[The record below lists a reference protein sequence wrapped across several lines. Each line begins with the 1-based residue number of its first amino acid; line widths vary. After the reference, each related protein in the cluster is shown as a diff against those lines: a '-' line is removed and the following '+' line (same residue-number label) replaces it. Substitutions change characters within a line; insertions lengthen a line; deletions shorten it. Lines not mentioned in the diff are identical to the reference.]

1 MDNKKKG
8 NFVGILG
15 TILANGA
22 LLGILLLISFTTPD
36 DMEDGGVPVIMG
48 EVDQSQY
55 NYDPKTMVDVEVMET
70 PQEVES
76 VPTESVEQELITQQ
90 EEETI
95 VVEEKKE
102 TPKKETP
109 KKVVE
114 KTEAEKQAEAKK
126 LEEEKAE
133 RERKAAAE
141 AAAKRVSGA
150 FGKGSQMEANKGT
163 GNNGSG
169 MEGSQ
174 QGNSTTG
181 EKDGSGGYGTFNLG
195 GRSIGE
201 GGLPRP
207 VYNVQDEGR
216 VVVNITV
223 NPAGIVVNAS
233 INLKETNTSNAALRK
248 AALEAAQKARFNVV
262 TGLNN
267 QAGTITYN
275 FKLR

>member
-1 MDNKKKG
+1 M
-8 NFVGILG
+8 
-15 TILANGA
+15 
-22 LLGILLLISFTTPD
+22 
-36 DMEDGGVPVIMG
+36 
-48 EVDQSQY
+48 
-55 NYDPKTMVDVEVMET
+55 
-70 PQEVES
+70 
-76 VPTESVEQELITQQ
+76 
-90 EEETI
+90 
-95 VVEEKKE
+95 VVEENKE

-126 LEEEKAE
+126 QEEEKAE

>member
-8 NFVGILG
+8 NFIGILG
-15 TILANGA
+15 TILANGV
-22 LLGILLLISFTTPD
+22 LLCILLLISFTTPN

-76 VPTESVEQELITQQ
+76 VPTESIEQELITQQ

-126 LEEEKAE
+126 LAEEKAE

-163 GNNGSG
+163 GNTGSG

-223 NPAGIVVNAS
+223 NPAGLVVNAS

>member
-8 NFVGILG
+8 NFIGILG
-15 TILANGA
+15 TILANGV
-22 LLGILLLISFTTPD
+22 LLCILLLISFTTPD

-76 VPTESVEQELITQQ
+76 VPTESIEQELITQQ

-126 LEEEKAE
+126 LAEEKAE

-163 GNNGSG
+163 GNTGSG

-223 NPAGIVVNAS
+223 NPAGLVVNAS

>member
-126 LEEEKAE
+126 QEEEKAE